1 MRERGPRAWDKSLKK
16 KCLAKF
22 LFPVYNYY
30 VYDMEQA
37 VILKKEIRCLIG
49 GVTVPKGTTVIYS
62 SSMKAVNINTKSN
75 MSNLWIAVREKDIK
89 IIGWK
94 TIK

>member
-1 MRERGPRAWDKSLKK
+1 
-16 KCLAKF
+16 
-22 LFPVYNYY
+22 
-30 VYDMEQA
+30 MEQA
-37 VILKKEIRCLIG
+37 VILKKEIHCLIG

-75 MSNLWIAVREKDIK
+75 MPNLWIAVKERDIK

>member
-1 MRERGPRAWDKSLKK
+1 
-16 KCLAKF
+16 
-22 LFPVYNYY
+22 
-30 VYDMEQA
+30 MEQA

-75 MSNLWIAVREKDIK
+75 MSNLWIAVRERILKS
-89 IIGWK
+89 
-94 TIK
+94 